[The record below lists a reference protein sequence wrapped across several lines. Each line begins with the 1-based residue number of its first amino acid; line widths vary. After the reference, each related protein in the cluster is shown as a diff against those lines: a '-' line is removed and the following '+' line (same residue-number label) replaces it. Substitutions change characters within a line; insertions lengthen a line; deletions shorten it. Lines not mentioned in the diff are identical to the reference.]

1 MVRTSVI
8 EEKDVTEWICSAFVS
23 TMDVWLHPTCNEH
36 NFLLAC
42 KALQNEAMTLSSDTP
57 GEQIFAKK
65 KANKKEKRLSVS

>member
-1 MVRTSVI
+1 MSLNG
-8 EEKDVTEWICSAFVS
+8 FVQHS
-23 TMDVWLHPTCNEH
+23 FPLWMSGCI
-36 NFLLAC
+36 LLAMNTMFFQLG